1 MLNTELYTI
10 AKAQMA
16 RSKSKS
22 SPEITVGSPFLF
34 RRTKEDGGL
43 TWKVC
48 ISCGGTL
55 ERKLTLPVT
64 LLGHP
69 SIDCDSPG
77 LFVHEHC
84 WEKNKPSTG
93 LQEQADVKDN
103 AQGGEVA

>member
-10 AKAQMA
+10 AKAHLA

-34 RRTKEDGGL
+34 RWTKEDGGL
-43 TWKVC
+43 TWKGC

-69 SIDCDSPG
+69 SIDYDSPG
-77 LFVHEHC
+77 LFVHEDC
-84 WEKNKPSTG
+84 WEKNKPLAG
-93 LQEQADVKDN
+93 LQEQADVKDKV
-103 AQGGEVA
+103 QGGEVA